1 MVQHERAEVQPEI
14 SFRRF
19 PSENSPTARSHR
31 RCERTGDAAAEHH
44 VLKSTPYAPTL
55 EGWCDTIC
63 GMRPK
68 AMRWFALLVCV
79 AAHSSAATLELRG
92 ELTPALR
99 AGRAILSAV
108 QSPFY
113 AEAAVA
119 DSRFRFPKLEPGSYT
134 LTVLDPSWGMTRKTV
149 QVTPSFADE
158 HGRVLVLVDLD
169 RSEANRSLR
178 VEGQSTVSVA
188 SLKVPGKA
196 RAALQRARK
205 KLGRGAEEEG
215 VALLERAVEIAPS
228 FTEAW
233 NELGTI
239 AYKAGDYA
247 RAEECF
253 RSALEHE
260 PLAYAPLVN
269 LGGALLSQQR
279 YDEALSF
286 NMMARSMRPEDA
298 LANSQLGMNY
308 FYKGLMYKARE
319 YLLRAKEA
327 DRGHFSY
334 PQLFLAEVYA
344 KQGDTEEA
352 RQELEEML
360 ELHPDAPVAMIVR
373 SALDQLEPSQ

>member
-1 MVQHERAEVQPEI
+1 MVLRG
-14 SFRRF
+14 R
-19 PSENSPTARSHR
+19 
-31 RCERTGDAAAEHH
+31 
-44 VLKSTPYAPTL
+44 
-55 EGWCDTIC
+55 CDTIC

-68 AMRWFALLVCV
+68 AMRWFALLVFV
-79 AAHSSAATLELRG
+79 AAHSSAETLELRG
-92 ELTPALR
+92 ELKPALR

-119 DSRFRFPKLEPGSYT
+119 DSRFRFPKLEPGAYT

-158 HGRVLVLVDLD
+158 NGRVLVLVDLD

-178 VEGQSTVSVA
+178 VKGQSTVSAA
-188 SLKVPGKA
+188 SLKVPAKA
-196 RAALQRARK
+196 RAALQKARRK
-205 KLGRGAEEEG
+205 MGRGDEAG
-215 VALLERAVEIAPS
+215 GIAMLERAVEIAPS

-239 AYKAGDYA
+239 AYKAGDYV

-253 RSALEHE
+253 RNALEHE

-286 NMMARSMRPEDA
+286 NMMARSMRPDDA

-344 KQGDTEEA
+344 KQGEIEEA
-352 RQELEEML
+352 RHELEEML

-373 SALDQLEPSQ
+373 SALDRLQPGQ

>member
-1 MVQHERAEVQPEI
+1 
-14 SFRRF
+14 
-19 PSENSPTARSHR
+19 
-31 RCERTGDAAAEHH
+31 
-44 VLKSTPYAPTL
+44 
-55 EGWCDTIC
+55 
-63 GMRPK
+63 MRLG
-68 AMRWFALLVCV
+68 ALRWFALFVLV
-79 AAHSSAATLELRG
+79 ASHSTAETLELRG
-92 ELTPALR
+92 ELKPALR

-108 QSPFY
+108 ESPFY
-113 AEAAVA
+113 AEAAVV
-119 DSRFRFPKLEPGSYT
+119 DSRFRFPKLAAGSYN

-158 HGRVLVLVDLD
+158 AGRVRVLVDLD
-169 RSEANRSLR
+169 RSEANRGLR
-178 VEGQSTVSVA
+178 VQAQSTVSVA
-188 SLKVPGKA
+188 SLKVPAKA

-205 KLGRGAEEEG
+205 KLGRGAEAEG
-215 VALLERAVEIAPS
+215 IALLERAVELAPS

-239 AYKAGDYA
+239 AYKAGEYV
-247 RAEECF
+247 RAEERF

-260 PLAYAPLVN
+260 PLAFAPLVN

-344 KQGDTEEA
+344 KQGDIEEA

-360 ELHPDAPVAMIVR
+360 ELHPDAPVAMMVR
-373 SALDQLEPSQ
+373 SALERLEHDP